1 MLAAPCEIGSDR
13 PTSIAKTVSRPFM
26 HLSSFLLLLAM
37 AAVAGCDGAQDID
50 DVQQRL
56 VGSWLRDGEEDGARV
71 RRVLVLQPGGRFA
84 ETSKATKFTGTNIAT
99 DAPLGAQ
106 GDAVLAQH
114 AHSGDWLFDGTNLKR
129 RYTLIDGRQPS
140 APTFPYAAFELRF
153 ESRNV
158 FIGTDNIRKRQV
170 RYQRV
175 ADGTL
180 P

>member
-1 MLAAPCEIGSDR
+1 MN
-13 PTSIAKTVSRPFM
+13 
-26 HLSSFLLLLAM
+26 LSSFLLLLGVV
-37 AAVAGCDGAQDID
+37 AVAGCDGAQDVD

-56 VGSWLRDGEEDGARV
+56 VGSWLRDDEKDGAHV

-84 ETSKATKFTGTNIAT
+84 ETSKATRAVEANEANEPTSGV
-99 DAPLGAQ
+99 
-106 GDAVLAQH
+106 AVLAQH

>member
-1 MLAAPCEIGSDR
+1 MN
-13 PTSIAKTVSRPFM
+13 
-26 HLSSFLLLLAM
+26 LSSFLLLLA
-37 AAVAGCDGAQDID
+37 VVGLAGCDGAQDVD

-56 VGSWLRDGEEDGARV
+56 VGSWLRDDEEDGAHV

-84 ETSKATKFTGTNIAT
+84 ETSKATRAVETHEAT
-99 DAPLGAQ
+99 PGV
-106 GDAVLAQH
+106 AVLAQH
-114 AHSGDWLFDGTNLKR
+114 THSGDWLFDGTNLKR

-140 APTFPYAAFELRF
+140 APAFPYAAFELHF

>member
-1 MLAAPCEIGSDR
+1 
-13 PTSIAKTVSRPFM
+13 M
-26 HLSSFLLLLAM
+26 HLSSFLRPLVM
-37 AAVAGCDGAQDID
+37 AALVTVAGCDSVQDID

-56 VGSWLRDGEEDGARV
+56 VGSWLRDDVEGGAHV
-71 RRVLVLQPGGRFA
+71 RRILVLQPGGRFA
-84 ETSKATKFTGTNIAT
+84 EASKATKTTGAT
-99 DAPLGAQ
+99 EATEATKAEQ
-106 GDAVLAQH
+106 GDAVLARH

>member
-1 MLAAPCEIGSDR
+1 
-13 PTSIAKTVSRPFM
+13 M
-26 HLSSFLLLLAM
+26 HLSSFLLLLVM
-37 AAVAGCDGAQDID
+37 AAMAGCDGAQDID

-56 VGSWLRDGEEDGARV
+56 VGSWLRDDEEDGAHV

-84 ETSKATKFTGTNIAT
+84 ESSKATKATKAIKAT
-99 DAPLGAQ
+99 DATKATKAEQ

>member
-1 MLAAPCEIGSDR
+1 L
-13 PTSIAKTVSRPFM
+13 IAKTVSRPFM
-26 HLSSFLLLLAM
+26 HLSSLLLPLVLPLAM

-84 ETSKATKFTGTNIAT
+84 ETSKTTDPTQTN
-99 DAPLGAQ
+99 
-106 GDAVLAQH
+106 AVLAQH

>member
-1 MLAAPCEIGSDR
+1 
-13 PTSIAKTVSRPFM
+13 M
-26 HLSSFLLLLAM
+26 HLSSFLLLLAL
-37 AAVAGCDGAQDID
+37 AAVVGCDGAQDVD
-50 DVQQRL
+50 DAQQRL
-56 VGSWLRDGEEDGARV
+56 VGRWLRDDEEDGAHV
-71 RRVLVLQPGGRFA
+71 RRVLVLQAGGRFA
-84 ETSKATKFTGTNIAT
+84 ETSKATKAI
-99 DAPLGAQ
+99 DAAEASEAKQ
-106 GDAVLAQH
+106 RDTVLAQH

>member
-1 MLAAPCEIGSDR
+1 MLIAPCEIGNDR
-13 PTSIAKTVSRPFM
+13 PASIKKQYRAPSCICHLFCFRWRWL
-26 HLSSFLLLLAM
+26 LSS
-37 AAVAGCDGAQDID
+37 AA
-50 DVQQRL
+50 
-56 VGSWLRDGEEDGARV
+56 
-71 RRVLVLQPGGRFA
+71 
-84 ETSKATKFTGTNIAT
+84 T
-99 DAPLGAQ
+99 
-106 GDAVLAQH
+106 H

-129 RYTLIDGRQPS
+129 RYTLIDGRLPS
-140 APTFPYAAFELRF
+140 APTFPYAAFEFRF

>member
-1 MLAAPCEIGSDR
+1 MFVVELVVKS
-13 PTSIAKTVSRPFM
+13 VSRRVM
-26 HLSSFLLLLAM
+26 HLSSLLLLLLLA
-37 AAVAGCDGAQDID
+37 AVASVAGCDSAQDPD

-56 VGSWLRDGEEDGARV
+56 VGSWLRDDVEDGARV
-71 RRVLVLQPGGRFA
+71 RRILVLQPGGRFE
-84 ETSKATKFTGTNIAT
+84 ETSIATKIPDVPGAAEAI
-99 DAPLGAQ
+99 DAAAVTPPTPR
-106 GDAVLAQH
+106 DPVLARH

-140 APTFPYAAFELRF
+140 APAFPYAAFEVRF

>member
-1 MLAAPCEIGSDR
+1 
-13 PTSIAKTVSRPFM
+13 M

-37 AAVAGCDGAQDID
+37 AAVAGCDGAQDVD

-56 VGSWLRDGEEDGARV
+56 LGSWLRDDVEDGAHV

-84 ETSKATKFTGTNIAT
+84 ETSKAIQVAQAT
-99 DAPLGAQ
+99 QVTQVTEATQ
-106 GDAVLAQH
+106 GDTVLAQH

-140 APTFPYAAFELRF
+140 APTFPYAAFEIRF

>member
-1 MLAAPCEIGSDR
+1 
-13 PTSIAKTVSRPFM
+13 
-26 HLSSFLLLLAM
+26 M
-37 AAVAGCDGAQDID
+37 AAVAGCHGAQDFD

-56 VGSWLRDGEEDGARV
+56 VGSWLRDDEENGTRV
-71 RRVLVLQPGGRFA
+71 RRVLVLQTGGRFA
-84 ETSKATKFTGTNIAT
+84 ETSKATRAIQVTEFTEAT
-99 DAPLGAQ
+99 PGA
-106 GDAVLAQH
+106 AVLAQH

>member
-1 MLAAPCEIGSDR
+1 
-13 PTSIAKTVSRPFM
+13 M
-26 HLSSFLLLLAM
+26 HLSSFLLLLTLT
-37 AAVAGCDGAQDID
+37 AVAGCDGAPGAAADSTEQVPPPVQMASVAQDAD

-56 VGSWLRDGEEDGARV
+56 VGSWLRDDEERGAHV

-84 ETSKATKFTGTNIAT
+84 ETSKAT
-99 DAPLGAQ
+99 Q
-106 GDAVLAQH
+106 GDAVLVQH
-114 AHSGDWLFDGTNLKR
+114 AHAGDWLFDGTNLKR

>member
-1 MLAAPCEIGSDR
+1 MR
-13 PTSIAKTVSRPFM
+13 
-26 HLSSFLLLLAM
+26 LSSFLLLLAL
-37 AAVAGCDGAQDID
+37 AAVAGCDGPPGAASDSQEQVQPAAQMASVAQDID
-50 DVQQRL
+50 EVQQRL
-56 VGSWLRDGEEDGARV
+56 AGSWLRDDEEDGAHV

-84 ETSKATKFTGTNIAT
+84 ETSKAT
-99 DAPLGAQ
+99 Q

-129 RYTLIDGRQPS
+129 RYALIDGRQPS

-158 FIGTDNIRKRQV
+158 FIGTDNIHKRQV

>member
-1 MLAAPCEIGSDR
+1 
-13 PTSIAKTVSRPFM
+13 M

-37 AAVAGCDGAQDID
+37 AAVAGCDAAQDID

-56 VGSWLRDGEEDGARV
+56 VGSWLRDDEEDGAHV
-71 RRVLVLQPGGRFA
+71 RRVLVLQPGGHFA
-84 ETSKATKFTGTNIAT
+84 ETSIATKSTN
-99 DAPLGAQ
+99 DAQ
-106 GDAVLAQH
+106 SHAVLAQH

-140 APTFPYAAFELRF
+140 APTFPYAAFEIRF

-158 FIGTDNIRKRQV
+158 FIGTDNIRKHQV

>member
-1 MLAAPCEIGSDR
+1 MVIHHNLR
-13 PTSIAKTVSRPFM
+13 LRR
-26 HLSSFLLLLAM
+26 
-37 AAVAGCDGAQDID
+37 AAVVLACALVAACDGAPGAATGPQAQAQSARPQPLHPPVQAAEDID
-50 DVQQRL
+50 GVQQRL
-56 VGSWLRDGEEDGARV
+56 AGSWLRDDDEDGARV
-71 RRVLVLQPGGRFA
+71 RRVLVLEPGGRFA
-84 ETSKATKFTGTNIAT
+84 ETSKATQA
-99 DAPLGAQ
+99 
-106 GDAVLAQH
+106 DAVLAQH
-114 AHSGDWLFDGTNLKR
+114 SHSGDWMFDGTNLKR

-140 APTFPYAAFELRF
+140 APTFPYAAFEIRF

>member
-1 MLAAPCEIGSDR
+1 
-13 PTSIAKTVSRPFM
+13 M
-26 HLSSFLLLLAM
+26 HFSSFLLPLAI
-37 AAVAGCDGAQDID
+37 AAVAGCDGAPSAVSKTTDQPQQTLQPLVQMASMAQDID

-56 VGSWLRDGEEDGARV
+56 AGSWLRDDEEDGAHV

-84 ETSKATKFTGTNIAT
+84 ETSKAT
-99 DAPLGAQ
+99 Q

-129 RYTLIDGRQPS
+129 RYALIDGRQPS

-158 FIGTDNIRKRQV
+158 FIGTDNIHKRQV

>member
-1 MLAAPCEIGSDR
+1 MLLAAMG
-13 PTSIAKTVSRPFM
+13 TVS
-26 HLSSFLLLLAM
+26 
-37 AAVAGCDGAQDID
+37 VAGCDSAQDID

-56 VGSWLRDGEEDGARV
+56 VGSWLRDEVEDGARV
-71 RRVLVLQPGGRFA
+71 RRILVLQPGGRFE
-84 ETSKATKFTGTNIAT
+84 ETSKAIKIPDVSTEINAVTG
-99 DAPLGAQ
+99 APEVTQPTQ
-106 GDAVLAQH
+106 GNAMLARH

-140 APTFPYAAFELRF
+140 APTFPYAAFEVRF
-153 ESRNV
+153 DSRNV

>member
-1 MLAAPCEIGSDR
+1 
-13 PTSIAKTVSRPFM
+13 M
-26 HLSSFLLLLAM
+26 HLSSFLLLLVM
-37 AAVAGCDGAQDID
+37 AAMAGCDGAQDID

-56 VGSWLRDGEEDGARV
+56 VGSWLRDDEEDGAHV

-84 ETSKATKFTGTNIAT
+84 ESSKATKAT
-99 DAPLGAQ
+99 DATEAIKAEQ